1 MRAERAMQAKLTDFP
16 YQLALLHISGD
27 SVGFMLPLRLL

>member
-1 MRAERAMQAKLTDFP
+1 MGAERAMQAKLTDFP
-16 YQLALLHISGD
+16 YQLALLHIPGD